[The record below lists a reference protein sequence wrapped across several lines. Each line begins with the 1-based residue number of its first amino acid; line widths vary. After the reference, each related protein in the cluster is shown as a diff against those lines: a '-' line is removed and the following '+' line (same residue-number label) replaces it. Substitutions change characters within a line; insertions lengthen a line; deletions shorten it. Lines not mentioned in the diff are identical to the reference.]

1 MCRLVCEILH
11 VHICMHI
18 YPHPPTHPP
27 TNTHTH
33 TQEQAALVDEVGE
46 LAARLTAFYFEHN
59 TAMLKTVGEV
69 SMCSDICLVMICVSF
84 NDMCSLMTA
93 SAHASARTH
102 THTHSLTLAFSHT
115 HR

>member
-1 MCRLVCEILH
+1 MYVSACTYTH
-11 VHICMHI
+11 VHQ
-18 YPHPPTHPP
+18 PTHPHTH
-27 TNTHTH
+27 TNTHTHKH